1 MTASLPPARVS
12 DLLGRMAGARIAV
25 LGDLM
30 LDRFL
35 WGSVTR
41 ISPEA
46 PVPVVRLQ
54 SESATLGGAG
64 NVARNLQALGAAVD
78 LVGVLGRDPAGEQF
92 RETLRKA
99 GIDDAGILEAADR
112 STTVKT
118 RIIAHHQQVVRIDRE
133 CADPLPPGA
142 EADLCR
148 RILDRLPGARAVL
161 ISDYDK
167 GVVSSGVLARVL
179 PAAASAG
186 MVIAVDPKPPNYD
199 HYKPVTVITPNA
211 HEARMMA
218 APRSKG
224 EEGLREAGEAIR
236 LHLGCAGVL
245 LTQGEAGMTLFQ
257 ASRSPLRIPTAAR
270 DVFDVTG
277 AGDTVIS
284 TLTLAL
290 VAGATLEEAARL
302 ANAAAGCAV
311 GKLGTAVVT
320 PDEISKAFQAAD

>member
-1 MTASLPPARVS
+1 LTPSLSPARIS
-12 DLLGRMAGARIAV
+12 ELLGRMPGSRVIV
-25 LGDLM
+25 VGDLM

-54 SESATLGGAG
+54 SESVTLGGAG
-64 NVARNLQALGAAVD
+64 NVARNLSALGAGVD
-78 LVGVLGRDPAGEQF
+78 LVGVVGRDPGGEQF
-92 RETLRKA
+92 RESLRKA
-99 GIDDAGILEAADR
+99 GIDDGAVLETAGR

-118 RIIAHHQQVVRIDRE
+118 RVIAHHQQIVRIDRE
-133 CADPLPPGA
+133 STDPLPPGVEA
-142 EADLCR
+142 EVCR
-148 RILDRLPGARAVL
+148 AVLGRLPGAGALL

-167 GVVSSGVLARVL
+167 GAVSPGVLSRIL

-186 MVIAVDPKPPNYD
+186 VVVAVDPKPPNTDY
-199 HYKPVTVITPNA
+199 YKPITVITPNA

-218 APRSKG
+218 APRKRG
-224 EEGLREAGEAIR
+224 EEGLLEAGEAIR
-236 LHLGCAGVL
+236 ARLGCSAVL

-257 ASRSPLRIPTAAR
+257 ESRPPLRIPAAAR
-270 DVFDVTG
+270 EVFDVTG

-290 VAGATLEEAARL
+290 VAGASPEEAAIL

-320 PDEISKAFQAAD
+320 PEEISRALRD

>member
-1 MTASLPPARVS
+1 LIATLAPARVS
-12 DLLGRMAGARIAV
+12 DLLGRMAGSRIV
-25 LGDLM
+25 VIGDLM

-64 NVARNLQALGAAVD
+64 NVARNLHALGAGVD
-78 LVGVLGRDPAGEQF
+78 LVGILGQDPGGQQF

-99 GIDDAGILEAADR
+99 GMDDAGILETADR

-118 RIIAHHQQVVRIDRE
+118 RVIAHHQQVVRIDRE
-133 CADPLPPGA
+133 CGDPLTSGA
-142 EADLCR
+142 EAELCR
-148 RILDRLPGARAVL
+148 RILDRLPGARALL

-167 GVVSSGVLARVL
+167 GVVSPGVLDRIL
-179 PAAASAG
+179 PAAAAAG
-186 MVIAVDPKPPNYD
+186 MVVTVDPKPPNYD

-224 EEGLREAGEAIR
+224 EGGLREAGEAIR
-236 LHLGCAGVL
+236 LRLGCAGVL

-257 ASRSPLRIPTAAR
+257 ASRSPLRIPAVAR

-290 VAGATLEEAARL
+290 VADATLEEAAVL

-320 PDEISKAFQAAD
+320 PEEICKAFQASD